1 MTEGYIKLSRGII
14 DWEWAG
20 DPAMLALWVHLLIRA
35 NYEDKRLRGEIIK
48 RGQLVTTVADLSE
61 AAGLSTQ
68 TVRTCLARLKST
80 NEITSTSTNKNTIIT
95 ISKYDEYQCCG
106 KGIQQTEQ
114 QARQQTSNKRVT
126 NEQQTEPSIPI
137 SSSSKSKHIQ
147 EEKKEIDTIVSTKKD
162 DGSEEFLAFQG
173 WIQTHTPE
181 VAKMQQPFTESQ
193 YRSLQQNYSPREVAE
208 VLEDMSNSA
217 NLLKK
222 YKSAYLTCKSWLK
235 MRRERRGGM
244 PMAQPQ
250 RKPSKVENMIRTLTE
265 MGIDPNDT
273 RTPLV

>member
-1 MTEGYIKLSRGII
+1 MIEGWIKIHRKLI
-14 DWEWAG
+14 DWEWLDCPEMVG
-20 DPAMLALWVHLLIRA
+20 LWVNLLLRA
-35 NYEDKRLRGEIIK
+35 NYEDKKWHGQVIK
-48 RGQLVTTVADLSE
+48 RGQILTSRSE
-61 AAGLSTQ
+61 LAEMCGLSVQ
-68 TVRTCLARLKST
+68 TLRTCLERLKST
-80 NEITSTSTNKNTIIT
+80 NEITSETTNQGTLIT
-95 ISKYDEYQCCG
+95 VVKYDCYQG
-106 KGIQQTEQ
+106 GDEVVKPTNQPANQPATNQ
-114 QARQQTSNKRVT
+114 RLTSDQPAK
-126 NEQQTEPSIPI
+126 PSLPI

-235 MRRERRGGM
+235 MRRERRGVM

>member
-1 MTEGYIKLSRGII
+1 MKRRWFKLYYDIVNWEFYRTPGMLDLWIRLLCKADDNGVVVITERQ
-14 DWEWAG
+14 
-20 DPAMLALWVHLLIRA
+20 LAEECGVGRQQ
-35 NYEDKRLRGEIIK
+35 LRGMLKKLIANQ
-48 RGQLVTTVADLSE
+48 QLTHSATQLATQLTICNYASYQGSATTQQP
-61 AAGLSTQ
+61 TQ
-68 TVRTCLARLKST
+68 QPAT
-80 NEITSTSTNKNTIIT
+80 NPRPE
-95 ISKYDEYQCCG
+95 
-106 KGIQQTEQ
+106 
-114 QARQQTSNKRVT
+114 
-126 NEQQTEPSIPI
+126 SIPI
-137 SSSSKSKHIQ
+137 SSSSKSKHYL
-147 EEKKEIDTIVSTKKD
+147 EREKEIDTIVSTKKVAE
-162 DGSEEFLAFQG
+162 SEDFRSFRV
-173 WIQTHTPE
+173 WILNHAPE
-181 VAKMQQPFTESQ
+181 VAKMQQPFTEAQ
-193 YRSLQQNYSPREVAE
+193 YQSLQQNYTSREVAE

>member
-1 MTEGYIKLSRGII
+1 
-14 DWEWAG
+14 
-20 DPAMLALWVHLLIRA
+20 
-35 NYEDKRLRGEIIK
+35 
-48 RGQLVTTVADLSE
+48 
-61 AAGLSTQ
+61 
-68 TVRTCLARLKST
+68 
-80 NEITSTSTNKNTIIT
+80 
-95 ISKYDEYQCCG
+95 
-106 KGIQQTEQ
+106 
-114 QARQQTSNKRVT
+114 
-126 NEQQTEPSIPI
+126 
-137 SSSSKSKHIQ
+137 
-147 EEKKEIDTIVSTKKD
+147 
-162 DGSEEFLAFQG
+162 
-173 WIQTHTPE
+173 
-181 VAKMQQPFTESQ
+181 MQQPFTEAQ
-193 YRSLQQNYSPREVAE
+193 YRSLQQNYTSREVAE